1 MNPIFSHIKPLN
13 QGKVYAQRHKYSQS
27 YHKLDEIFKE
37 IAAILHPDVY
47 SDNTLEYFIE
57 LPEKDPKQ
65 PEGLHASGR

>member
-1 MNPIFSHIKPLN
+1 M
-13 QGKVYAQRHKYSQS
+13 KYSTS
-27 YHKLDEIFKE
+27 CVEEPKLDEIFKE